1 MKCNV
6 AGLLAH
12 SLEGAQALA
21 KEFLAKREEW
31 HIIFED

>member
-6 AGLLAH
+6 AVASH

-21 KEFLAKREEW
+21 KEFLAKRDEW